1 MKLEAIGAVLVRFSA
16 VAFGVKG
23 LVGLV
28 NLTIVYLQNRHAAVA
43 NPTVHQQLAQI
54 VKVSTWSIF
63 LAFASAV
70 VCWLLSK
77 PVGRLLSQDLD
88 RKPTQSEITPRA

>member
-1 MKLEAIGAVLVRFSA
+1 MKLEAMGAVLVRFSA

-28 NLTIVYLQNRHAAVA
+28 NLTIVYVQNRHAAAV

-63 LAFASAV
+63 LAFASAA

-88 RKPTQSEITPRA
+88 EKPAQPAITPGA